1 MAGGW
6 CVWCLKIEIGR
17 DTAGNATSPTR
28 VGASEAGTGVRGS
41 RDLGLF
47 TIALIRTSGCLDS
60 V

>member
-1 MAGGW
+1 M

-17 DTAGNATSPTR
+17 DKAGNATSPTR

-47 TIALIRTSGCLDS
+47 TIGLIRTSGCLDS